1 MTAIKVAV
9 IGAGHL
15 GQFHAAKYAASK
27 NATLVGIADTSAERG
42 ALIAGKHGVAS
53 VTDYRELLGQ
63 VQAVSIAVPAAAHY
77 AVAKDCL
84 EAGLHV
90 LVEKPIAIT
99 LEDADRMI
107 ALARER
113 KRVLQVGHVERFNPV
128 GAELLRQVK
137 DPLFIECHRLAPF
150 KPRGTDVSVLLDLM
164 IHDLDLIATLAG
176 APCTDIDACGASVLS
191 DSPDIVNAR
200 VRFANGCTANITS
213 SRVSLKVER
222 KLRIF
227 QRDAYFSADL
237 GKQEI
242 TIARKLQGDPPIS
255 IEQKKLPGDALEAE
269 IESFLEAI
277 RTGRDAAVTGEAGR
291 LALQLSLEVGRKMMA
306 LGDQRKTW
314 SMHAD

>member
-1 MTAIKVAV
+1 MSKTTVAV

-15 GQFHAAKYAASK
+15 GQFHAAKYAASP

-42 ALIAGKHGVAS
+42 ALIAGKYGVPS
-53 VTDYRELLGQ
+53 FTDYRELLPL
-63 VQAVSIAVPAAAHY
+63 VQAVSIAVPAALHY
-77 AVAKDCL
+77 AIAKDCL

-90 LVEKPIAIT
+90 LVEKPIAVT
-99 LEDADRMI
+99 LEDADKMI
-107 ALARER
+107 ALARAS

-128 GAELLRQVK
+128 GAELLRQVRQ
-137 DPLFIECHRLAPF
+137 PLFIECHRLAPF

-176 APCTDIDACGASVLS
+176 APCVQIDACGASVLS

-200 VRFANGCTANITS
+200 LRFENGCIANITS

-227 QRDAYFSADL
+227 QRDGYFSADL

-242 TIARKLQGDPPIS
+242 TIARKLVGDPPIS
-255 IEQKKLPGDALEAE
+255 VEQNKIAGDALELE
-269 IESFLEAI
+269 IESFLEAV
-277 RTGRDAAVTGEAGR
+277 RTGREAVVTGEAGR
-291 LALQLSLEVGRKMMA
+291 LALQLCLEVGSKMMA
-306 LGDQRKTW
+306 LGDQRASW
-314 SMHAD
+314 SMHAH

>member
-15 GQFHAAKYAASK
+15 GQYHAAKYAASS
-27 NATLVGIADTSAERG
+27 NATLVGIADTSAER
-42 ALIAGKHGVAS
+42 AAAVAGKHGVPS
-53 VTDYRELLGQ
+53 FTDYRELLTLA
-63 VQAVSIAVPAAAHY
+63 QAVSIAAPAAAHCTI
-77 AVAKDCL
+77 ATDCL
-84 EAGLHV
+84 KAGLHV
-90 LVEKPIAIT
+90 LVEKPIAVT
-99 LEDADRMI
+99 LDEADKMI
-107 ALARER
+107 ALARAT

-137 DPLFIECHRLAPF
+137 QPLFIECHRLAPF

-176 APCTDIDACGASVLS
+176 APCAQIDACGASVLS

-200 VRFANGCTANITS
+200 LRFENGCIANITS

-227 QRDAYFSADL
+227 QRDGYFSADL

-242 TIARKLQGDPPIS
+242 LIAKKLQGDPPIS
-255 IEQKKLPGDALEAE
+255 VEQKKLAGDALEAE
-269 IESFLEAI
+269 IESFLEAV
-277 RTGRDAAVTGEAGR
+277 RTGGEAAVTGEAGR
-291 LALQLSLEVGRKMMA
+291 LALQLSLEVGSKMMA
-306 LGDQRKTW
+306 LGDQRATW
-314 SMHAD
+314 SMHAH